1 MRFVRFVLMLRA
13 TLVTLITKSKT
24 TDPLSSIVAK
34 ETIKRKTKQY
44 KLFSFILLQIA
55 ATARQSINY

>member
-44 KLFSFILLQIA
+44 K
-55 ATARQSINY
+55 